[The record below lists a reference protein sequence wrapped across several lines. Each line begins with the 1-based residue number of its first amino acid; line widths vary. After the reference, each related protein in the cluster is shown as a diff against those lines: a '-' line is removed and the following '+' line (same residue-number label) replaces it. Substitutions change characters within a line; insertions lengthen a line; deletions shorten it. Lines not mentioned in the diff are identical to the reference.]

1 MIISSGVSESSVRRR
16 GGLGAA
22 GDARLA
28 RRLHLRP
35 LYRVRGVLIFS
46 MAQITLLKIFYIFTF
61 YLAECTTIFYLRV
74 NPTTTLSLFFYKVQ
88 CFIPPVA
95 GGPCYVYTYWCV
107 CNVPMMFG
115 RAASLLSLYYSQ
127 RRLGLHVNLIIA
139 KITFEIE
146 IDFI

>member
-16 GGLGAA
+16 GGGCGGRVAA
-22 GDARLA
+22 ATGTFDRFA
-28 RRLHLRP
+28 
-35 LYRVRGVLIFS
+35 VCVESLIFS

-95 GGPCYVYTYWCV
+95 GGPCYVYT
-107 CNVPMMFG
+107 
-115 RAASLLSLYYSQ
+115 
-127 RRLGLHVNLIIA
+127 
-139 KITFEIE
+139 
-146 IDFI
+146 